1 VSKNF
6 VERDFCIVGAGFAG
20 LTAALR
26 LTQAGHSVVV
36 VEARDRIG
44 GKVWT
49 KYLDDGTP
57 IDLGG
62 TFLGPS
68 QERIYSLLK
77 ELDLDITPTPIHG
90 DSLLVYKGQYY
101 RYGEEVPEVDS
112 ESLDGVWDTLQ
123 KLSKMSLE
131 VPNDAPWTCA
141 KAKEWDSMS
150 LGQFLNDPAHNL
162 GEPALAMLR
171 TLFIGLFTVELSEIS
186 LLYVLFQIAAS
197 GNDIELQ
204 MKVEGGAE
212 QDMVKG
218 GMITVAEKMREKIEE
233 SNKKNLKENSKEYSE
248 ENTEGSSKESGDWLL
263 LSSPVR
269 QITQDETSVTVTAD
283 KATIKAKRVVVA
295 IPPNLAN
302 DIDYAPLLPST
313 RMELL
318 RHMPAGQCTKFI
330 TVYSEP
336 FWRKRGL
343 SGEVTAPDEFIQM
356 TLDTSPPGENVG
368 VLMSFAFSKEAMQ
381 LAELPEE
388 ERYKHVITAM
398 AKRFGLEAVKPIHYF
413 EHDWSRDRW
422 TRGCHVAHL
431 APGVMTSYGHV
442 IREPFGRIHWAT
454 SESSPLW
461 NGNIDGAVRA
471 GEYVARELIC

>member
-1 VSKNF
+1 MGLLVVSNNII
-6 VERDFCIVGAGFAG
+6 ERDFCIVGAGFAG

-36 VEARDRIG
+36 LEARDRIG

-57 IDLGG
+57 IDMGG

-68 QERIYSLLK
+68 QDRIYSLLE
-77 ELDLDITPTPIHG
+77 ELELEITPTPIHG
-90 DSLLVYKGQYY
+90 DSYLIYKNEYY
-101 RYGEEVPEVDS
+101 RYGDEVPEVDS

-131 VPNDAPWTCA
+131 VPNEAPWTCQ
-141 KAKEWDSMS
+141 KAKEWDAMS
-150 LGQFLNDPAHNL
+150 LEQFLKDPVHQL

-197 GNDIELQ
+197 GNDIEMQ

-218 GMITVAEKMREKIEE
+218 GMIQVADKMRAKIDAGQ
-233 SNKKNLKENSKEYSE
+233 SE
-248 ENTEGSSKESGDWLL
+248 TDGDWLI
-263 LSSPVR
+263 LSTPVS
-269 QITQDETSVTVTAD
+269 QITQDDNGVTVTSD
-283 KATIKAKRVVVA
+283 KATVKAKQVVVA
-295 IPPNLAN
+295 IPPALASE
-302 DIDYAPLLPST
+302 IKYEPALPEV
-313 RMELL
+313 RKELL
-318 RHMPAGQCTKFI
+318 KNMPAGQCMKFI
-330 TVYSEP
+330 TVYIEP

-343 SGEVTAPDEFIQM
+343 SGEVTAPDEHIQM
-356 TLDTSPPGENVG
+356 TLDTSPPDEKVG
-368 VLMSFAFSKEAMQ
+368 ALMSFAFSKQAIEM
-381 LAELPEE
+381 AEMSEE
-388 ERYKHVITAM
+388 ERYKMVFTAM
-398 AKRFGLEAVKPIHYF
+398 AKRFGLKGARPIQYF
-413 EHDWSRDRW
+413 EHDWSKDPW
-422 TRGCHVAHL
+422 TRGCHVAHM
-431 APGVMTSYGHV
+431 APGVMTSFGHV

-471 GEYVARELIC
+471 GEYVANELISSLSKT